1 MRHYAQYDENGTL
14 VAIGNSVG
22 NGTEITEEEYN
33 GLLAVIQ
40 EKAALVD
47 RLYNGEITAE
57 DIREDWRV
65 EIQNRVEARIKFR
78 ANEGGD
84 S

>member
-14 VAIGNSVG
+14 VAIGNSVV

-33 GLLAVIQ
+33 GLLTVIQ

-65 EIQNRVEARIKFR
+65 EIQNRVEERIKFR
-78 ANEGGD
+78 AYEGGD